1 MGIISNANFMDQQA
15 LLGSGYAFL
24 EQVEP
29 LVYSGLELVILSNDV
44 DVLLALTGPYQ
55 TSDTNADPLRT
66 ASVLRD
72 AIVALERHITD
83 QSGQTFNDWLYAQG
97 LKVAQ
102 SFADLSAAVGT
113 PIVPQNIAT

>member
-1 MGIISNANFMDQQA
+1 MGIISNSNFMAQQA
-15 LLGSGYAFL
+15 LLGSGYAYL
-24 EQVEP
+24 EMVEP
-29 LVYSGLELVILSNDV
+29 LVYSGLNLVVLSNDV
-44 DVLLALTGPYQ
+44 DVVLALLNPYQ

-72 AIVALERHITD
+72 AITALERHITD
-83 QSGQTFNDWLYAQG
+83 QSGQTFNDWLYTQG